1 MQKCNILSHVVCTKI
16 LLIPSSGIHPDLGNL
31 KTWQPERYA
40 PSSAGPS
47 RPFVKHLRSFQEGDF
62 ARRPVSLPYLSAAN
76 ELYVVICGLLI
87 LICDKK
93 EREREKLYTLDV
105 RFSGKDGSKH
115 QVYAAVA
122 RSMFS
127 CRCWHELLL
136 HHDQH
141 DCDGRV
147 SLASKDLGSKS
158 VRCN

>member
-1 MQKCNILSHVVCTKI
+1 MDMLCLETCSCVSMTTVRVWTTSMQKCNILSHVVCTKI

-93 EREREKLYTLDV
+93 ERERERETLHIGCSFQWQ
-105 RFSGKDGSKH
+105 RWKQTSGI
-115 QVYAAVA
+115 
-122 RSMFS
+122 RSS
-127 CRCWHELLL
+127 C
-136 HHDQH
+136 
-141 DCDGRV
+141 
-147 SLASKDLGSKS
+147 S
-158 VRCN
+158 